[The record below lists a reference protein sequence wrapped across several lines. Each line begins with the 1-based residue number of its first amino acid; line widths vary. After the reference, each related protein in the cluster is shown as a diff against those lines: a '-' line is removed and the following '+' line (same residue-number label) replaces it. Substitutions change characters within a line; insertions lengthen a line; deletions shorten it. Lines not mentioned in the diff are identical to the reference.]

1 MRELYRNPSARNK
14 SRQIKALY
22 IAPKEEQY
30 KSVLDYIDTAS
41 ERIRILKVFKWS
53 KDEKRL
59 KLVDEHLGRGN
70 KSMLVTVATCDFASG
85 KGYEPARGNGSDFII
100 IDEAGFIKEDVYFN
114 ILPIVENENAK
125 LFAISTIDWNTPK
138 NWFYELLCHYEQEGD
153 PEGYAQ
159 RVTIDDIDENIL
171 SAASKERMKIA
182 LRGNLQRYFAE
193 LYATFPQI
201 HSVFATQSLFC
212 LPMGEII
219 PDEVIIGYDPA
230 KRSDYGGVVV

>member
-1 MRELYRNPSARNK
+1 MT
-14 SRQIKALY
+14 I
-22 IAPKEEQY
+22 
-30 KSVLDYIDTAS
+30 
-41 ERIRILKVFKWS
+41 
-53 KDEKRL
+53 
-59 KLVDEHLGRGN
+59 
-70 KSMLVTVATCDFASG
+70 TVATCDFASG

-100 IDEAGFIKEDVYFN
+100 IDEAGFIREDVYLN
-114 ILPIVENENAK
+114 ILPIIENENAR

-153 PEGYAQ
+153 IEGYAQ

-171 SAASKERMKIA
+171 SAASKERMKLA

-212 LPMGEII
+212 LPNAELV